1 MKILIARYGTSN
13 DKLSIIS
20 NTLNHSNNRCLH
32 IYLHFKIVILS
43 SFIPK
48 ASYRVLLRIT
58 NHPQQSLY
66 TKTNSFQNNK
76 MESENK
82 RYLFTSESV
91 AEGHPDKLCDQISDA
106 ILDAYLERD
115 PDSRVAVE
123 CFTKTGFVLIGGEV
137 TSKAQVDVE
146 NIARKT
152 IIEVGYDSGKYG
164 FDGNYCGIQI
174 ALSKQSP
181 DIAQGVN
188 TSISKEQ
195 GAGDQGLMFGYAT
208 SETPEF
214 MPLAIITAH
223 KLMKKRAELRGDLN
237 YLGPDGKCQ
246 VSVEYLNEKPTR
258 IHTIVFS
265 TQHDESI
272 SNELLKH
279 DIIEKIIKPVCKN
292 WIDENTIFHINPTGR
307 FVIGGP
313 VGDAGLTGRKII
325 VDSYGGSGRHG
336 GGAFSGKDPSKVDRS
351 AAYASRYIAKNI
363 VASGLAERCEVQIAY
378 AIGIAEPVSILVNC
392 FGTNKIPE
400 EKIEVLI
407 RKHFPLKPADIILQ
421 LNLKRPIYKKTAV
434 YGHFGRN
441 DEDFT
446 WEKTDKVH
454 LLKDSQI

>member
-1 MKILIARYGTSN
+1 
-13 DKLSIIS
+13 
-20 NTLNHSNNRCLH
+20 
-32 IYLHFKIVILS
+32 
-43 SFIPK
+43 
-48 ASYRVLLRIT
+48 
-58 NHPQQSLY
+58 
-66 TKTNSFQNNK
+66 
-76 MESENK
+76 MESENR

-123 CFTKTGFVLIGGEV
+123 CFVKTGFVLIGGEV
-137 TSKAQVDVE
+137 TSKAHVDVE

-152 IIEVGYDSGKYG
+152 IIEAGYDSGKYG
-164 FDGNYCGIQI
+164 FDGNYCGVQI

-188 TSISKEQ
+188 NTISKEQ

-223 KLMKKRAELRGDLN
+223 KLMKKRAELRKDNTLN

-246 VSVEYLNEKPTR
+246 VSVEYLNEKPIR

-265 TQHDESI
+265 TQHNESV
-272 SNELLKH
+272 SNELLKN

-392 FGTNKIPE
+392 FETNKIPE